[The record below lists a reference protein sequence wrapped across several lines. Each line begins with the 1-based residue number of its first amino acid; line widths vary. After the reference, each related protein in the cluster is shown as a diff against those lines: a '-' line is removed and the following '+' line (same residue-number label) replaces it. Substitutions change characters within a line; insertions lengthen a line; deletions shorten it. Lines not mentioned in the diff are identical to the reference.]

1 MKYALYFNANS
12 KYDKKADE
20 IIIMYRKRSVGL
32 IEWIKKRPEEQ
43 RIIIDISNYDGNI
56 LDDID
61 IFKAVQE
68 VHPYIAIKLYQEED
82 IYSVFKENNIDYF
95 FIEFADTWDKLHSY
109 LHQGVSDVYITNE
122 FAFNMIDIS
131 KVCHLNSTMI
141 RVYPNIAQ
149 TSARKTS
156 TIDSLTKFF
165 IRPEDV
171 MFYEPYVDVF
181 EFYCP
186 IKQQDVY
193 MEIYQRQ
200 SWTTNLSFIIKE
212 FDKDVISAQLTRFGS
227 TRLNCGKTCAHG
239 ACSVCKRALDLS
251 TLLNDLNIGLKRNV
265 PISHYTPKEAYEA
278 LRELSYIKESE
289 EEVEK
294 VLETLTD
301 TSEDLTG
308 EIDD

>member
-1 MKYALYFNANS
+1 
-12 KYDKKADE
+12 
-20 IIIMYRKRSVGL
+20 
-32 IEWIKKRPEEQ
+32 
-43 RIIIDISNYDGNI
+43 
-56 LDDID
+56 
-61 IFKAVQE
+61 
-68 VHPYIAIKLYQEED
+68 
-82 IYSVFKENNIDYF
+82 
-95 FIEFADTWDKLHSY
+95 
-109 LHQGVSDVYITNE
+109 
-122 FAFNMIDIS
+122 
-131 KVCHLNSTMI
+131 
-141 RVYPNIAQ
+141 
-149 TSARKTS
+149 
-156 TIDSLTKFF
+156 
-165 IRPEDV
+165 
-171 MFYEPYVDVF
+171 
-181 EFYCP
+181 
-186 IKQQDVY
+186 

-265 PISHYTPKEAYEA
+265 PINHYTPKEAYEA